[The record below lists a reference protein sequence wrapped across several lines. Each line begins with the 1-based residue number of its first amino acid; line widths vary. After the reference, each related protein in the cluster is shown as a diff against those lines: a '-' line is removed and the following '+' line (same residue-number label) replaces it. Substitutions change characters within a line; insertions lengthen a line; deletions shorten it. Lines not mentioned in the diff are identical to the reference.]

1 MNLAVSLMYGLERR
15 SSGRQRFDYYIGFSN
30 ISVSGLALMH
40 VLTHTE
46 PYQIPFK

>member
-15 SSGRQRFDYYIGFSN
+15 SSGKQGFDYCIGFSD
-30 ISVSGLALMH
+30 ISVSGLVLMH

-46 PYQIPFK
+46 PYEIPFK